1 MVVNYVIS
9 KKKKKLLKLMKKRIL
24 CFLLSLMV
32 AAVALLAAPTTAVAD
47 QNSYN
52 KVVMDALKNLK
63 LNKYYEY
70 EFDIFDDGDFVEN
83 NVDDGIER
91 VSVWFMDQL
100 DYGRDGKDGRAAKF
114 FASYLLVSLCKEEEG
129 EISKEEVEVME
140 FLGGVN
146 CYFK

>member
-52 KVVMDALKNLK
+52 KVLMDAFKNLK
-63 LNKYYEY
+63 LNYEY
-70 EFDIFDDGDFVEN
+70 EFDYRELNESFFVEN
-83 NVDDGIER
+83 NESEGFEYVN
-91 VSVWFMDQL
+91 VWDMDLL
-100 DYGRDGKDGRAAKF
+100 DEKEGRAAKF
-114 FASYLLVSLCKEEEG
+114 FASSLLVSLCKEEEG
-129 EISKEEVEVME
+129 EIKDRDKDIE
-140 FLGGVN
+140 FFGGVN
-146 CYFK
+146 CSFK